1 MPASRSPWR
10 PPDDVP
16 PQRLFRLLVR
26 RPRPWQ
32 PIAYRYPAAPDVA
45 LHVRALTPLELA
57 EALDDAGDEGAP
69 AEVASDRA
77 MGRVVVAGLWEDHG
91 PVFTSAEQAA
101 RMPHQAWGSLMDAA
115 LRGLA
120 GIMPSRALCSAD
132 EWAEWRK
139 ALDKGARHPSNMG
152 EAFRMRDCHDL
163 VLGWRGSVRRFR
175 PERYFGLPVADI
187 TDGQLLAFDAAI
199 AAADDVQKKASATHE
214 PD

>member
-1 MPASRSPWR
+1 M
-10 PPDDVP
+10 
-16 PQRLFRLLVR
+16 
-26 RPRPWQ
+26 
-32 PIAYRYPAAPDVA
+32 A

-120 GIMPSRALCSAD
+120 APRVHVQLGPCRARRAPFSTPHGP
-132 EWAEWRK
+132 R
-139 ALDKGARHPSNMG
+139 
-152 EAFRMRDCHDL
+152 
-163 VLGWRGSVRRFR
+163 VL
-175 PERYFGLPVADI
+175 
-187 TDGQLLAFDAAI
+187 T
-199 AAADDVQKKASATHE
+199 
-214 PD
+214 